1 MIAFLQPLLASL
13 VGLGMLLYGI
23 LHSITGFPP
32 TEVFTTFWNSLPQV
46 VSLLVFMLGLLA
58 VIAGVV
64 LLVMGIRGIR
74 RRMLEL
80 QHMYGR
86 RHGHGYD
93 DRDPYGEPGYR

>member
-1 MIAFLQPLLASL
+1 MITFFQPLLATL

-32 TEVFTTFWNSLPQV
+32 AEVFAAFWNSLPQV
-46 VSLLVFMLGLLA
+46 ISLLVFMLGVLA
-58 VIAGVV
+58 AIAGLI
-64 LLVMGIRGIR
+64 LLVMGVRGIR

-86 RHGHGYD
+86 RHGYD
-93 DRDPYGEPGYR
+93 DRDHYGEAGYR